1 MISADQMKHS
11 LMCAEG
17 GKRTTERE
25 VDEMLTEL
33 DLDQDG
39 KVKME
44 DFVRLLVNET
54 NFPPSRSTTSCNRC
68 CVL

>member
-17 GKRTTERE
+17 GKTTERD
-25 VDEMLTEL
+25 VDEMLHEL
-33 DLDQDG
+33 DLDKDG

-54 NFPPSRSTTSCNRC
+54 NFPPSQSTTSCNRC
-68 CVL
+68 CIL